1 MSDPGSPVA
10 ELALGV
16 NRVEVEERTRLV
28 IETLEQQRP
37 GACDELLHDT
47 CAALSAWNEVT
58 LRYVA
63 AAETSDSCSVAGA
76 YIWDETPPVLAIAR
90 SRSPGREAFTAL
102 HELGHHIQQSDD
114 ALGDALAEAGDRGQV
129 LEEAVCDAFAAAVLL
144 PEHLVR
150 QHIPDAGPGV
160 LDVVALHGGSD
171 ASRAAVC
178 VCAAQKLTSPGHVV
192 LLDYDGSVQFTAS
205 RGLPPLARGSYQGGV
220 PVVRDVL
227 GAARGSRAGRTRFL
241 YRGDVRGEELFV
253 QAGELDGYVVAIA
266 MLDRPPWEE
275 RYTPPPREAG
285 PQAGNW
291 ICENAGCG
299 QEYETFAAPCALHP
313 LPDPQVPRV
322 RSVPVCT
329 TRRRAAV
336 PAVLPAAAGPSLR
349 RELEDLRELRLTI
362 FTLPSHVVCPW

>member
-1 MSDPGSPVA
+1 MA
-10 ELALGV
+10 EQALPV

-28 IETLEQQRP
+28 IETLEQLRP
-37 GACDELLHDT
+37 GACDELMHDT
-47 CAALSAWNEVT
+47 CAALSAWDELT

-114 ALGDALAEAGDRGQV
+114 TLGDALADAGDRGQV

-144 PEHLVR
+144 PDHLVR
-150 QHIPDAGPGV
+150 QHIPDAGPSV
-160 LDVVALHGGSD
+160 LDVVALHGASD

-178 VCAAQKLTSPGHVV
+178 VRAAQQLTSSGHVV
-192 LLDYDGSVQFTAS
+192 LLDYDGTVQFAAS
-205 RGLPPLARGSYQGGV
+205 RGLPPLARRSYQGGI
-220 PVVRDVL
+220 PVVQDVL
-227 GAARGSRAGRTRFL
+227 GAARGSRAGRTQFL

-253 QAGELDGYVVAIA
+253 QAGELDGYIVAVA

-275 RYTPPPREAG
+275 RYTPPPREVG
-285 PQAGNW
+285 PQAGSW

-299 QEYETFAAPCALHP
+299 QEFETFAAPCTRCSIP
-313 LPDPQVPRV
+313 KCPDCGQCRCA
-322 RSVPVCT
+322 PVVKEQKCT
-329 TRRRAAV
+329 GCNTV
-336 PAVLPAAAGPSLR
+336 YPARFFDSGS
-349 RELEDLRELRLTI
+349 T
-362 FTLPSHVVCPW
+362 VCQECT